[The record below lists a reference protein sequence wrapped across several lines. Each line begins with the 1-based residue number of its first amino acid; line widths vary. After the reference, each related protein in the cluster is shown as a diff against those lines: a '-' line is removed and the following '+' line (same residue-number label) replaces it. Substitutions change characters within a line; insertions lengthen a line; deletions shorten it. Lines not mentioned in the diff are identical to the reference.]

1 MRGHWSGSARGRYFR
16 GDSCPACVGDQP
28 RSSRLETQIFDL
40 LNFVLGG
47 GEQDLKL
54 PSDGRMHL
62 DMRFRTAGGDTIGLE
77 YDGAYWHA
85 GNEAAD
91 QRKAHRVVADG
102 IADLVVR
109 IREDPLAALSPYDVV
124 IRHKESAPTVVI
136 ATLLHLVH
144 MAVVDAQ
151 TAHRISAILVASST
165 APSIESITCDECWLL
180 DGSIRHAEYEYR
192 WNEIKRRRRAARRPA
207 GKTVRRASQRHQVFD
222 RD

>member
-1 MRGHWSGSARGRYFR
+1 M
-16 GDSCPACVGDQP
+16 GDQP
-28 RSSRLETQIFDL
+28 RSSRLEAQIFDL

-62 DMRFRTAGGDTIGLE
+62 DMRFRMASGVTIGLE

-109 IREDPLAALSPYDVV
+109 IREEPLAALSPYDVV

-144 MAVVDAQ
+144 MDVLDAQ
-151 TAHRISAILVASST
+151 TADHISAILVTSRS
-165 APSIESITCDECWLL
+165 APRIESITCDECWLL
-180 DGSIRHAEYEYR
+180 DGSIRHAEYGYR
-192 WNEIKRRRRAARRPA
+192 RNEIKRRRAARRVA
-207 GKTVRRASQRHQVFD
+207 EKTVRRASQRPPEFD
-222 RD
+222 EA

>member
-1 MRGHWSGSARGRYFR
+1 M
-16 GDSCPACVGDQP
+16 
-28 RSSRLETQIFDL
+28 

-62 DMRFRTAGGDTIGLE
+62 DMRFRMASGVTIGLE

-102 IADLVVR
+102 IADVVVR
-109 IREDPLAALSPYDVV
+109 IREEPLAALSPYDVV

-144 MAVVDAQ
+144 MDVLDAQ
-151 TAHRISAILVASST
+151 TAGHISAILVTSRS
-165 APSIESITCDECWLL
+165 APRIESITCDECWLL
-180 DGSIRHAEYEYR
+180 DGSIRHAEYGYR
-192 WNEIKRRRRAARRPA
+192 RNEIKRRRAARRVA
-207 GKTVRRASQRHQVFD
+207 EKTVRRASQRPPEFD
-222 RD
+222 EA